1 MATATKF
8 RVYRINE
15 SLRKAVRAKRE
26 AQNVPTKAVLDAAV
40 TEALPKIV
48 KALQSVGF
56 GMSKGKVR
64 PVRWPVDSELL
75 GALAVASKQ
84 VGGIPGS
91 RLLAVALT
99 LFCKGGK

>member
-40 TEALPKIV
+40 TAALPKVV

-64 PVRWPVDSELL
+64 PVRWPVDLELL

-84 VGGIPGS
+84 VGGIPANKL
-91 RLLAVALT
+91 LLASLV
-99 LFCKGGK
+99 LFCKGAK